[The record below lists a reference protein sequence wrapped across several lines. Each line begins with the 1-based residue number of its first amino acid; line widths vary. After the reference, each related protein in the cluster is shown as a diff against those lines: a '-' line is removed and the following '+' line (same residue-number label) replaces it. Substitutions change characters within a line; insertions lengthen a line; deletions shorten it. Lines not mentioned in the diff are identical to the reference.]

1 MLATYDVQE
10 DTQLFNISQKLTYM
24 VLKRG
29 EEYQK
34 GNTLFLKTDSYTHVN
49 NLIYIEEK
57 LNESVYMKLKQT
69 D

>member
-1 MLATYDVQE
+1 VLATYDVQE

-49 NLIYIEEK
+49 NLEEK

>member
-49 NLIYIEEK
+49 NLEEK